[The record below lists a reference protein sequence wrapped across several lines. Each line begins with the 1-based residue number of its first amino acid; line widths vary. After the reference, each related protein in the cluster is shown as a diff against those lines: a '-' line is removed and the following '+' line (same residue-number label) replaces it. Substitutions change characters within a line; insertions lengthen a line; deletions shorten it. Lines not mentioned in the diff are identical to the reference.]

1 MKTGQNC
8 AENKKEQKRA
18 TPAEARVA
26 SGDAFGLYERLRPA
40 AESGKGIVTNG
51 VTENGNQG
59 MRCEVRELSGRLVG
73 RRNQRQGNLFGTDA
87 TNTLRRAESGLVA
100 LTEKNP
106 LRDTRL
112 DIGFNPLVNYVD
124 HLFSEVGQVVEASQ
138 LKRLER
144 SLRASRKVVEHGL
157 RSFHVQPPVFTEV
170 GPREV
175 ADA

>member
-1 MKTGQNC
+1 MKTGQKS
-8 AENKKEQKRA
+8 AGYKREQTHA

-26 SGDAFGLYERLRPA
+26 SRDAFGFYERLRPA

-51 VTENGNQG
+51 VAKNGNQR
-59 MRCEVRELSGRLVG
+59 MRCEVGELSGRLVLG
-73 RRNQRQGNLFGTDA
+73 RNQRQGNPFGTETTDS
-87 TNTLRRAESGLVA
+87 LRRTESGLVA
-100 LTEKNP
+100 LTKKNP
-106 LRDTRL
+106 LRNPRL
-112 DIGFNPLVNYVD
+112 DIGFNPLVNNVD